1 MVRPAGVGIAEP
13 ADPTVTVLVDPQAA
27 YVEVVDP
34 AKQHVDGGVDALVD
48 RPPGDH
54 KSGRDTSNGSA
65 VSPTRPAATGW
76 YSGPATATREWFE

>member
-48 RPPGDH
+48 RPPGDP

-65 VSPTRPAATGW
+65 VSPTRPRRNRLVQRARNGN
-76 YSGPATATREWFE
+76 SGVV